1 MVRWV
6 QFKVLTLTAAYFL
19 EVLKGGWKN
28 HWARSTF
35 WLKET
40 GPSWYKCVYLLLSL
54 STDSYIAHLC
64 ACVRATDVNPARKQ
78 QLTSTFHMHQL
89 QLSILSLRY
98 THLCCSS
105 PVHVFVL
112 VAAAQDLKS
121 PVLFSLCRLILCDR
135 CGPPG
140 GTELELFSKFFLL
153 KHMNQLR
160 GAALAADTHARSSS
174 LHVEPS
180 AGKELMSIMSRAGLA
195 GIKTGRVASSW
206 VGVGFQAG
214 AIRRG
219 GLVDTVGR
227 RHKCS
232 LARRAGD
239 TGMAHFCIKLVSFQK
254 WRWVIHIQITVLSR
268 CWEEG
273 FISAWR
279 SYYKAGRL
287 MRLWSSD
294 GNMLAK

>member
-1 MVRWV
+1 M
-6 QFKVLTLTAAYFL
+6 
-19 EVLKGGWKN
+19 
-28 HWARSTF
+28 
-35 WLKET
+35 
-40 GPSWYKCVYLLLSL
+40 YLLLSR
-54 STDSYIAHLC
+54 STDRYIAHLC

-140 GTELELFSKFFLL
+140 GTELELFSKKILL
-153 KHMNQLR
+153 KQMNQLR

-206 VGVGFQAG
+206 VGVGF
-214 AIRRG
+214 
-219 GLVDTVGR
+219 
-227 RHKCS
+227 
-232 LARRAGD
+232 
-239 TGMAHFCIKLVSFQK
+239 
-254 WRWVIHIQITVLSR
+254 
-268 CWEEG
+268 
-273 FISAWR
+273 
-279 SYYKAGRL
+279 
-287 MRLWSSD
+287 
-294 GNMLAK
+294 

>member
-28 HWARSTF
+28 HWARSNF
-35 WLKET
+35 WLEET

-54 STDSYIAHLC
+54 STDRYIAHLC
-64 ACVRATDVNPARKQ
+64 ACDRDVNLARKQ

-135 CGPPG
+135 CSPPG
-140 GTELELFSKFFLL
+140 GTELELFSKNFLL

-160 GAALAADTHARSSS
+160 GAALAADTRARSSS

-180 AGKELMSIMSRAGLA
+180 AGKELMSIWAEQDWLVSRRGVSRAA
-195 GIKTGRVASSW
+195 GW
-206 VGVGFQAG
+206 V
-214 AIRRG
+214 
-219 GLVDTVGR
+219 
-227 RHKCS
+227 S
-232 LARRAGD
+232 
-239 TGMAHFCIKLVSFQK
+239 VS
-254 WRWVIHIQITVLSR
+254 
-268 CWEEG
+268 
-273 FISAWR
+273 
-279 SYYKAGRL
+279 RL
-287 MRLWSSD
+287 ER
-294 GNMLAK
+294 